1 MNVLVAT
8 PARKGTPN
16 RLLKL
21 SERIYR
27 HLTWPDRERAL
38 YVNEYPAIK
47 QKYGNNAKA
56 RNELLEKHLCPWH
69 THVLWLDVDLVSVPS
84 DIIEL
89 LAEIS
94 ENDIVAPFVL
104 MEPNEWFRADRFYDV
119 GGFRQNGK
127 DFSLFPPYCEG
138 GDLVELDS
146 VGSCYLIPAEVYRW
160 GARYSPVGDE
170 VEHPSLMKAAREME
184 FKVYARRDVIVR
196 HAFLPY
202 YGLDLH

>member
-21 SERIYR
+21 SQRIYDS
-27 HLTWPDRERAL
+27 LTWLDRERA
-38 YVNEYPAIK
+38 VCRSEYPPAT
-47 QKYGNNAKA
+47 QLCGNNARA
-56 RNELLEKHLCPWH
+56 RNELVETYLLPEH
-69 THVLWLDVDLVSVPS
+69 THILWLDVDLVSVPS

-104 MEPNEWFRADRFYDV
+104 MEPNEWFGSDRFYDV

-127 DFSLFPPYCEG
+127 DFSLFPLYCGG

-202 YGLDLH
+202 YGVDLH